1 MSQII
6 SKLTYQVNLPKS
18 LEIEDYYYSPIFS
31 TNNNMFWQLLLQ
43 LEDNED
49 NDSYGLFLQP
59 VAGPDEVTW
68 RERSKLSFKIFIK
81 EIRNNNKTAELYNKS
96 FVVPPDTPIGY
107 DFGYHNVIKKSSLRN
122 GELIIGV
129 IVNNI
134 EYNESDIRKTYY
146 PEPIPKNLI
155 EAWKE
160 QLFDFRSV
168 DVEFDAQGEKFYA
181 CSSIL
186 SKRSEYFAKILSGHW
201 SESTFLGQNE
211 PSINCDIKFINK
223 SNYPNINI
231 VGKNDD
237 NDDNSICQIKHRIK
251 ISEYDPIAIS
261 AMLEYLYTNQIKW
274 TNKDNDSITTEL
286 FRLAD
291 QYLLSDLRERAKT
304 RILEELKISNVSK
317 IMFDLVPKYGDLK
330 EPVLN
335 YMAKNFEQVN
345 NSQEFKDIL
354 ANLVDY
360 PNYNVILSEILT
372 EHFKI
377 QKAYSF

>member
-96 FVVPPDTPIGY
+96 FIVPPDTPIGY

-168 DVEFDAQGEKFYA
+168 DVEFDVQGEKFYA

-186 SKRSEYFAKILSGHW
+186 SKRSEYFAKILS
-201 SESTFLGQNE
+201 
-211 PSINCDIKFINK
+211 D
-223 SNYPNINI
+223 
-231 VGKNDD
+231 GKNDD
-237 NDDNSICQIKHRIK
+237 NDDNPICQIKHRIK
-251 ISEYDPIAIS
+251 ISEYDPITIS

-345 NSQEFKDIL
+345 DSQEFKDIL